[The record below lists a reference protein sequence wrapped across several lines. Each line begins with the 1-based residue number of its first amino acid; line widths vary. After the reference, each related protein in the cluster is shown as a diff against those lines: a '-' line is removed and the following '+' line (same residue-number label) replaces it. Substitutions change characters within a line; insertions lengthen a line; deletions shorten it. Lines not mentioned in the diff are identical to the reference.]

1 MEHETLG
8 SRVDRAMCGDE
19 YLSSRLRSRVSVDL
33 GNSGLARL
41 HHNYL
46 SGQAMYNETAGGS
59 ALFGFFNFSL
69 NRVYSKYPRTQAFRV
84 ASQSSG
90 ARAAATGAQNT
101 T

>member
-1 MEHETLG
+1 MSDGIACGASGVEHETLG

-59 ALFGFFNFSL
+59 ALAS
-69 NRVYSKYPRTQAFRV
+69 SIFR
-84 ASQSSG
+84 
-90 ARAAATGAQNT
+90 
-101 T
+101 